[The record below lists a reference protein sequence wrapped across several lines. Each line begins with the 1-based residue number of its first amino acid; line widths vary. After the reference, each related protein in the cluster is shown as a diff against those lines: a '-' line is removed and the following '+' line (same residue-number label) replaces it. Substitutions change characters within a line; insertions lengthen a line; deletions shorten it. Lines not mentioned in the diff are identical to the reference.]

1 LDLLLFNLHL
11 LNVFLS
17 KLFAG
22 EKSML
27 ITNADERRTD
37 EIAKARRP
45 DELDRRAIGSER
57 PPIGRFCRKGDY
69 WMVSYGDEDAL
80 VHDRKGL
87 RYVAYLLCYPQKEIH
102 VLDLVRFIPNR
113 RACQPLLER
122 EDLPDNYGLSVDR
135 ARARGLGDA
144 GELLDRQ
151 ARCAY
156 KQRLTELA
164 EELRQVK
171 KDGDEQRAVK
181 LEDEIGAIE
190 RELRRAFGPGGRARV
205 AAAVAEKA
213 RVNVTRTV
221 RLAIDQ
227 VATSSPKLAR
237 YLNGSIRT
245 GYFCSY
251 RPDPDC
257 SISWQL

>member
-1 LDLLLFNLHL
+1 
-11 LNVFLS
+11 
-17 KLFAG
+17 
-22 EKSML
+22 ML
-27 ITNADERRTD
+27 MTNADERPTGGT
-37 EIAKARRP
+37 AAARRP
-45 DELDRRAIGSER
+45 HELDRRAIGSER
-57 PPIGRFCRKGDY
+57 SLIGRFCCKGDY
-69 WMVSYGDEDAL
+69 WMLSYGDEYSV

-87 RYVAYLLCYPQKEIH
+87 RYVGYLLCYPQKEIH
-102 VLDLVRFIPNR
+102 VLDLVSFIPIR
-113 RACQPLLER
+113 KACQPLLER
-122 EDLPDNYGLSVDR
+122 EALPDNYGPPVDG

-156 KQRLTELA
+156 RQRLMELA
-164 EELRQVK
+164 EALRQVK
-171 KDGDEQRAVK
+171 KDGDEQRAVR
-181 LEDEIGAIE
+181 LEDEFAAIE
-190 RELRRAFGPGGRARV
+190 RELRRAFGRDGRARV
-205 AAAVAEKA
+205 AAAIAERA

-221 RLAIDQ
+221 RLAIAQ
-227 VATSSPKLAR
+227 IGGASPKLAQ

>member
-1 LDLLLFNLHL
+1 
-11 LNVFLS
+11 
-17 KLFAG
+17 
-22 EKSML
+22 MMT
-27 ITNADERRTD
+27 TNGDERPVGG
-37 EIAKARRP
+37 IAEARRP

-69 WMVSYGDEDAL
+69 WMLSYGDEDAL

-102 VLDLVRFIPNR
+102 VLDLVSFIPAR
-113 RACQPLLER
+113 KACPPLLER
-122 EDLPDNYGLSVDR
+122 EAPPANHDQSADGT
-135 ARARGLGDA
+135 RARGLGDA
-144 GELLDRQ
+144 GELLDQQ

-156 KQRLTELA
+156 RQRLTELA

-171 KDGDEQRAVK
+171 KDGDERRAVK
-181 LEDEIGAIE
+181 LEDEIAAIE
-190 RELRRAFGPGGRARV
+190 RELRRAFGLGGRARV
-205 AAAVAEKA
+205 AASVAEKA

-221 RLAIDQ
+221 RLAINQ
-227 VATSSPKLAR
+227 ISSSSPKLAR

>member
-1 LDLLLFNLHL
+1 MRTTN
-11 LNVFLS
+11 
-17 KLFAG
+17 AG
-22 EKSML
+22 ERPE
-27 ITNADERRTD
+27 DG
-37 EIAKARRP
+37 IAEARRP
-45 DELDRRAIGSER
+45 DKFDGSVIDSRRA
-57 PPIGRFCRKGDY
+57 PIAQFCRKGDY
-69 WMVSYGDEDAL
+69 WMLSYGDEYAL

-102 VLDLVRFIPNR
+102 VLDLVSFIPTR

-122 EDLPDNYGLSVDR
+122 EDLPDNYGAFVDG

-181 LEDEIGAIE
+181 LEDEIAAIE
-190 RELRRAFGPGGRARV
+190 QELRRAFGPGGRARV
-205 AAAVAEKA
+205 AAAVAERA

-227 VATSSPKLAR
+227 IASASPKLAR